1 MEASRVAISSRL
13 SSEAVDCNR
22 VTAQAKELAHIYQA
36 QVAQVRGHT
45 IGHARSKYV
54 GKCQSCMVN
63 TKMYQA
69 QVAQMDEMLQ
79 KESVRAQELQ
89 EQLLELEVAKNN
101 GELRAQAELADLA
114 RRVSLPPL
122 ALTRQCIAMHDWYLP
137 TFF

>member
-36 QVAQVRGHT
+36 QVAQVRVDI
-45 IGHARSKYV
+45 IGPARSTYV
-54 GKCQSCMVN
+54 GKSQSCMVD
-63 TKMYQA
+63 TQMYQA

-114 RRVSLPPL
+114 RRVPPS
-122 ALTRQCIAMHDWYLP
+122 ARPDSPMYSHA
-137 TFF
+137 